1 MGKNLFIISA
11 NTLDEFIAE
20 MFSHPTSIKNTNGFK
35 YSYEYF
41 RKYLKDTFPDFTEA
55 EIIKYYENTTR
66 LSKIYE
72 WKELRELM
80 YCLKFEENLKQND
93 SKD

>member
-1 MGKNLFIISA
+1 MDNLFITDA

-20 MFSHPTSIKNTNGFK
+20 MFSHPISIRNTNGFK
-35 YSYEYF
+35 HSYEYF
-41 RKYLKDTFPDFTEA
+41 RKYLKDTLPDFTEA

-72 WKELRELM
+72 WQELRELM
-80 YCLKFEENLKQND
+80 YCLKFEEKLKQNG
-93 SKD
+93 KD